1 MSIDPVTMA
10 RIQRFADKI
19 KEHNELTSGK
29 EGQPLTAFVK
39 TFGCQMNEHDSEKLK
54 GMLARMGYSVVPDY
68 QLSDSALIP
77 DVVVFNTC
85 CVRENAEDK
94 IFGQLGAIKG
104 AKKHKPD
111 MIVIVCG
118 CMTEQEW
125 VVERI
130 KKSYRHVDI
139 VLGTGNT
146 YRLPEYMA
154 QRIFENRRVIGAE
167 SEDSVPEGVPMLR
180 DDKFKAYVTVMYG
193 CDNFCSYC
201 IVPYVRGR
209 ERSRKADDII
219 DEVKALVQ
227 GGAKEVMLLGQNVN
241 SYGKGNDGDGTD
253 FAALI
258 RRVARETGI
267 ARVRFMTSHP
277 KDLSPELI
285 RAIAEEP
292 AICSQLHL
300 PVQSGSTSE
309 LKRMNRKYTREK
321 YLGLVSEVRKLI
333 PDVTL
338 STDIMIGFPGETEE
352 EFADTLSLLEE
363 VRFDA
368 AFTFIYSKRQ
378 GTPAAMSP
386 DQIPEDVVNERFKRL
401 VDTQNRISREKNEA
415 LEGKTLCVLV
425 EGPSR
430 TDPSRLTGRS
440 EGNKVVNFD
449 VDAAALKE
457 RCLNKPEAGD
467 IVPVKIT
474 RAETWS
480 LEGVYCG

>member
-1 MSIDPVTMA
+1 
-10 RIQRFADKI
+10 
-19 KEHNELTSGK
+19 
-29 EGQPLTAFVK
+29 
-39 TFGCQMNEHDSEKLK
+39 
-54 GMLARMGYSVVPDY
+54 
-68 QLSDSALIP
+68 
-77 DVVVFNTC
+77 
-85 CVRENAEDK
+85 
-94 IFGQLGAIKG
+94 
-104 AKKHKPD
+104 
-111 MIVIVCG
+111 
-118 CMTEQEW
+118 
-125 VVERI
+125 
-130 KKSYRHVDI
+130 
-139 VLGTGNT
+139 
-146 YRLPEYMA
+146 
-154 QRIFENRRVIGAE
+154 
-167 SEDSVPEGVPMLR
+167 
-180 DDKFKAYVTVMYG
+180 
-193 CDNFCSYC
+193 
-201 IVPYVRGR
+201 
-209 ERSRKADDII
+209 
-219 DEVKALVQ
+219 
-227 GGAKEVMLLGQNVN
+227 
-241 SYGKGNDGDGTD
+241 
-253 FAALI
+253 
-258 RRVARETGI
+258 
-267 ARVRFMTSHP
+267 MTSHP
-277 KDLSPELI
+277 KDISDELI
-285 RAIAEEP
+285 ACFGELKHLCR
-292 AICSQLHL
+292 QLHL
-300 PVQSGSTSE
+300 PVQAGNNRVLQE
-309 LKRMNRKYTREK
+309 MNRRYTREK
-321 YLGLVSEVRKLI
+321 YLSLVSEVRKLI

-415 LEGKTLCVLV
+415 LEGKTLSVLV

>member
-1 MSIDPVTMA
+1 MSIDPGTVAEMA
-10 RIQRFADKI
+10 RLSEKI
-19 KEHNELTSGK
+19 KDHNEALVS
-29 EGQPLTAFVK
+29 ESGQPLTAFVK

-54 GMLARMGYSVVPDY
+54 GMLARMGYTVVPDY
-68 QLSDSALIP
+68 QLSDSSLIP
-77 DVVVFNTC
+77 DVIVFNTC

-94 IFGQLGAIKG
+94 IFGQLGAVKG
-104 AKKHKPD
+104 AKKHKPE
-111 MIVIVCG
+111 MLIIVCG
-118 CMTEQEW
+118 CMTEQDW

-130 KKSYRHVDI
+130 RKSYRHVDI

-154 QRIFENRRVIGAE
+154 ARIFDNKRIIGAV

-219 DEVKALVQ
+219 DEVRALVQ
-227 GGAKEVMLLGQNVN
+227 SGAKEVMLLGQNVN
-241 SYGKGNDGDGTD
+241 SYGKGPTGDGTD
-253 FAALI
+253 FAGLI

-267 ARVRFMTSHP
+267 ERVRFMTSHP
-277 KDLSPELI
+277 KDFSADLI

-300 PVQSGSTSE
+300 PVQSGSSSE
-309 LKRMNRKYTREK
+309 LKRMNRKYTRDR
-321 YLGLVSEVRKLI
+321 YLELVSEVKRAI

-338 STDIMIGFPGETEE
+338 STDIMIGFPGETEA
-352 EFADTLSLLEE
+352 EFEDTLSLLEE

-386 DQIPEDVVNERFKRL
+386 DQVPEDVVNERFKRL

-415 LEGKTLCVLV
+415 LLGQTLSVLV

-430 TDPSRLTGRS
+430 TDPDRLTGRT

-449 VDAAALKE
+449 VINGCVKT
-457 RCLNKPEAGD
+457 GD

-480 LEGVYCG
+480 LEGIFDGE